1 MVVLGPPLVE
11 RARIPGLIGLLL
23 GGFLIGPHGFGLL
36 DAGSTTIPDL
46 GQLGLLYLMFV
57 AGVELDLAL
66 LREHR
71 RTAVMFGVM
80 TFAFPMV
87 FGTVAGALLGW
98 ELAAALLLGS
108 LLASHTLVL
117 YPAIRQ
123 AGLANDPIVASAVG
137 ATVLTDTL
145 ALIILAVIAGTESGT
160 GSSAEIA
167 LQLVL
172 GMTTLGVFCFV
183 VLPWL
188 IGHAFQLLGGDRA
201 VRYVIAVAA
210 FLAAAVVAETFG
222 IEGIVGAFFAGL
234 ALNRLVPSH
243 GPLMNRIDFFGVA
256 VFVPVFLVSVGLL
269 LDPKVM
275 VQVETLGLAAA
286 FIAACLGG
294 KLVAAQLTRPLM
306 GATSAQAGVVFGLTV
321 PQAAAT
327 LAATTVGFQIGL
339 FSESVVNAVLVLIL
353 VSVVVATLVVER
365 EKVRVEIPPPA
376 GKSLGEHVLV
386 AVADLDAAPL
396 GAPARAGHRGS
407 RGGRGRRRPSG
418 AGRRDGRRAPGRHRP
433 PARPL
438 PPARDRRRS
447 GACASP
453 ITARA
458 RRSSRR
464 TTSRRRCCS
473 SPATA
478 MSPGP
483 TSLARRGPGGGRA
496 RRAGPPAAD
505 RAGRRARGRGRRRR
519 AHRRHAAGPGRAREP
534 RRPAG
539 RAGGARRRDRR
550 RRRLGRA
557 GRPRAAGR
565 RGARARNRRPAVTT
579 GDYGSRPRQRSPVP
593 SPPSSRSSPPPAK
606 LDVTSRLTRLVPTL
620 EPSCL

>member
-1 MVVLGPPLVE
+1 MTAGAITLTAPEGSAWEFLVLFLVVVLGPPLVE

-188 IGHAFQLLGGDRA
+188 IGHAFQFLGGDRA

-234 ALNRLVPSH
+234 ALNRLVPSR

-396 GAPARAGHRGS
+396 ALRLARAIADRE
-407 RGGRGRRRPSG
+407 
-418 AGRRDGRRAPGRHRP
+418 AGVVDVIRLE
-433 PARPL
+433 PA
-438 PPARDRRRS
+438 
-447 GACASP
+447 G
-453 ITARA
+453 
-458 RRSSRR
+458 
-464 TTSRRRCCS
+464 
-473 SPATA
+473 ATA
-478 MSPGP
+478 
-483 TSLARRGPGGGRA
+483 TERQ
-496 RRAGPPAAD
+496 AD
-505 RAGRRARGRGRRRR
+505 I
-519 AHRRHAAGPGRAREP
+519 
-534 RRPAG
+534 
-539 RAGGARRRDRR
+539 DRLLGLC
-550 RRRLGRA
+550 RRLGIDADPGMRVTDH
-557 GRPRAAGR
+557 RPRAAILAANDLEASLLLVAGDCDEPWADAASLAAAPVVVVRGAQDRPLQTVRVVEREGEDGIAARIAATLPGRAERVSRDALPGDLEPRDVAIAAVDGWDALAGPAPPDDVGLVLVTDGR
-565 RGARARNRRPAVTT
+565 R
-579 GDYGSRPRQRSPVP
+579 
-593 SPPSSRSSPPPAK
+593 
-606 LDVTSRLTRLVPTL
+606 
-620 EPSCL
+620 

>member
-1 MVVLGPPLVE
+1 MTAGAITLTAPEGSAWEFLVLFLVVVLGPPLVE

-57 AGVELDLAL
+57 AGVELDLVL

-71 RTAVMFGVM
+71 RSAVTFGVM

-87 FGTVAGALLGW
+87 FGTLAGALLGW

-145 ALIILAVIAGTESGT
+145 ALVILAVIAGTESGT

-172 GMTTLGVFCFV
+172 GMAVLGSFCFIF
-183 VLPWL
+183 LPWF
-188 IGHAFQLLGGDRA
+188 IGHAFEFLGGDRA

-275 VQVETLGLAAA
+275 VEPETLGLAAG

-327 LAATTVGFQIGL
+327 LAATTVGFQLGL

-365 EKVRVEIPPPA
+365 EKVRVQLPPPA
-376 GKSLGEHVLV
+376 GRSLGEHVLV

-396 GAPARAGHRGS
+396 GLRVARAIADREAGVVDVVGLEAAGMSGPERQADVDRLHGLCRRLGIDADPAMRVTDHGPRTAVLAANDLEASLLLVAGDCDEPWAEVASLAATPVAIVRG
-407 RGGRGRRRPSG
+407 
-418 AGRRDGRRAPGRHRP
+418 AQD
-433 PARPL
+433 RPL
-438 PPARDRRRS
+438 QTVRIVEREGED
-447 GACASP
+447 G
-453 ITARA
+453 I
-458 RRSSRR
+458 
-464 TTSRRRCCS
+464 
-473 SPATA
+473 
-478 MSPGP
+478 
-483 TSLARRGPGGGRA
+483 
-496 RRAGPPAAD
+496 AA
-505 RAGRRARGRGRRRR
+505 
-519 AHRRHAAGPGRAREP
+519 HIAAALPGRAERVRRDALPGELEP
-534 RRPAG
+534 RDVAIAAVDGWDALTGPAPPDDVGLVLVTDG
-539 RAGGARRRDRR
+539 R
-550 RRRLGRA
+550 
-557 GRPRAAGR
+557 
-565 RGARARNRRPAVTT
+565 
-579 GDYGSRPRQRSPVP
+579 GSP
-593 SPPSSRSSPPPAK
+593 
-606 LDVTSRLTRLVPTL
+606 
-620 EPSCL
+620 

>member
-1 MVVLGPPLVE
+1 MTAGAITLTAPEGSAWEFLVLFLVVVLGPPLVE
-11 RARIPGLIGLLL
+11 RARVPGLIGLLL

-57 AGVELDLAL
+57 AGVELDLVL

-71 RTAVMFGVM
+71 RSAISFGVM

-87 FGTVAGALLGW
+87 FGTVAGGLLGW

-167 LQLVL
+167 VQLVL
-172 GMTTLGVFCFV
+172 GMTVLGTFCFV

-188 IGHAFQLLGGDRA
+188 IGHAFQFLGGDRA

-275 VQVETLGLAAA
+275 VQLETLGLAAA

-294 KLVAAQLTRPLM
+294 KLIAAQLTRPLM

-353 VSVVVATLVVER
+353 VSVVVATLVTER
-365 EKVRVEIPPPA
+365 EKVRVEIPPPS
-376 GKSLGEHVLV
+376 GRSLGEHVLV

-396 GAPARAGHRGS
+396 GLRLARAVADREAGVIDVVALEPAGMAGPERQADVDRLLGLCRRLGIDADPAMRVTDHAPRSAVLAANDLEATLLLVAGDCAEPWADVASLAAAPVAIVRGAQD
-407 RGGRGRRRPSG
+407 RPLQTVRIVEREGEDGVAARIAAALPGRAERVQRDALPGELEARDVAIAAVEGWDALTGPSPPDDVG
-418 AGRRDGRRAPGRHRP
+418 LVLVTDGRR
-433 PARPL
+433 
-438 PPARDRRRS
+438 
-447 GACASP
+447 SP
-453 ITARA
+453 
-458 RRSSRR
+458 
-464 TTSRRRCCS
+464 
-473 SPATA
+473 
-478 MSPGP
+478 
-483 TSLARRGPGGGRA
+483 
-496 RRAGPPAAD
+496 
-505 RAGRRARGRGRRRR
+505 
-519 AHRRHAAGPGRAREP
+519 
-534 RRPAG
+534 
-539 RAGGARRRDRR
+539 
-550 RRRLGRA
+550 
-557 GRPRAAGR
+557 
-565 RGARARNRRPAVTT
+565 
-579 GDYGSRPRQRSPVP
+579 
-593 SPPSSRSSPPPAK
+593 
-606 LDVTSRLTRLVPTL
+606 
-620 EPSCL
+620 